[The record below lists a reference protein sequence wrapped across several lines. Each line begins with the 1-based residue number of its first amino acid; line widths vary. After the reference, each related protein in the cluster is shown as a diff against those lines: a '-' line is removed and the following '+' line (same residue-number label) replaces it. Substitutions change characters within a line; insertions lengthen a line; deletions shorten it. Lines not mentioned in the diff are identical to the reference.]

1 MKERE
6 SSQHNT
12 DHLLNVSK
20 FQGEKELNYYF
31 FPPMYWQTFFLYS
44 YKRMYEICR

>member
-1 MKERE
+1 MKEKE
-6 SSQHNT
+6 PSQHNT

-20 FQGEKELNYYF
+20 FHGEKELNYYF
-31 FPPMYWQTFFLYS
+31 FLYVLADIFLYS